1 MISISVIL
9 SPAGARFGQITIAV
23 DKVCC
28 LDECFGEIWTNF
40 SACKDSIRSLP
51 PIMIDVVLYLYE
63 TRALVICDESL
74 NVFYCQPLS
83 MLM

>member
-9 SPAGARFGQITIAV
+9 SPARARFGVYRQSLSLLTKFAAWV
-23 DKVCC
+23 SV
-28 LDECFGEIWTNF
+28 LERFGQN
-40 SACKDSIRSLP
+40 SLHVIRSLP
-51 PIMIDVVLYLYE
+51 PIMIDVVLYLYD
-63 TRALVICDESL
+63 TRALVICNESL